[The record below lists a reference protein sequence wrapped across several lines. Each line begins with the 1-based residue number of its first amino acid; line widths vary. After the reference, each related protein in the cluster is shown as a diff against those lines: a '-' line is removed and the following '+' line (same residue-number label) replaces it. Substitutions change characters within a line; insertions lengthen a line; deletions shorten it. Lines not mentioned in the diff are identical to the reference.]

1 MNPPA
6 VAAGLTSGMTLADA
20 RALVPELKV
29 KKAAPAADLRAL
41 KGLAR
46 WAVRY
51 TPWVNIEGV
60 NIEGINIDGS
70 DGLILDISG
79 CGHLFGGEDALSADI
94 SARLRGFGLAH
105 RLAVAPTRGAAWA
118 LARYGTPSD
127 AVTSMD
133 GNSVDSIL
141 ENLGPYPVEALR
153 INPNVAL
160 TLRRLGLKSIA
171 QVANIPRIA
180 LKRRFPSRSSAA
192 AVLLRLD
199 QALGEAG
206 EPVSPLTPAPAFR
219 TRTTFS
225 EPVTNP
231 AVIARSLDDLL
242 HDLMAVLEADNM
254 GARRLSLM
262 AWCVDGSVSH
272 IGLGTSRPSRD
283 AGHLSFLFREKLE
296 QLEIKDGI
304 DLLLLSAEG
313 VETLPRQQIS
323 LVSARVSARVS
334 AGASGVPVSQLV
346 DRLSN
351 RLGGQAVHRSIL
363 RESHIPERAENRQ
376 IVLDM
381 KPPTRAGNQHLQRSM
396 WPMQSMQSMRP
407 VRPMRPMR
415 LFENPEPMDVI
426 AEVPDGPPLRFRWRR
441 MSVRVALAE
450 GPERISPEWWRHMSR
465 EAGGAMAKDIARDT
479 RDYYRLEDDLGR
491 RFWVYRAGLYQPHEM
506 PGEMP
511 MAALGAP
518 ETDLPRWFMH
528 GLFA

>member
-1 MNPPA
+1 
-6 VAAGLTSGMTLADA
+6 MTLADA

-60 NIEGINIDGS
+60 NVDGS

-118 LARYGTPSD
+118 LARYGADSD

-141 ENLGPYPVEALR
+141 ENLGSYPVEALR
-153 INPNVAL
+153 INPDVAL
-160 TLRRLGLKSIA
+160 TLRRLGLKTIA
-171 QVANIPRIA
+171 QVADIPRIA
-180 LKRRFPSRSSAA
+180 LKRRFPSRSSAE

-199 QALGEAG
+199 QTLGEAG

-219 TRTTFS
+219 TRATFP

-231 AVIARSLDDLL
+231 AVIAQALDGLL

-254 GARRLSLM
+254 GARRLGLM

-313 VETLPRQQIS
+313 VEVLPRQQIS
-323 LVSARVSARVS
+323 LVSARISARAS
-334 AGASGVPVSQLV
+334 AEASGVPVSQLV

-363 RESHIPERAENRQ
+363 CESHIPERAENRQ
-376 IVLDM
+376 IILDM
-381 KPPTRAGNQHLQRSM
+381 KPPTRARNQHLQR
-396 WPMQSMQSMRP
+396 PMRPMRP
-407 VRPMRPMR
+407 VRPVR

-450 GPERISPEWWRHMSR
+450 GPERISPEWWRHVSR
-465 EAGGAMAKDIARDT
+465 EAGGAMAKDITKNMARDIAGDIARDT

-491 RFWVYRAGLYQPHEM
+491 RFWVYRAGLYQNLPHEM
-506 PGEMP
+506 PV
-511 MAALGAP
+511 AAPVPP